1 MLKIPSEEISRR
13 VGKIVWAKSFSVGKI
28 FEEIGKSPSMEA
40 VSQGASSVPVQATL
54 VPPRFL
60 LDALKEL
67 EAMRGQELDD
77 HRSFP
82 VDMVIPLVS
91 SVASRCQH

>member
-1 MLKIPSEEISRR
+1 
-13 VGKIVWAKSFSVGKI
+13 
-28 FEEIGKSPSMEA
+28 ME
-40 VSQGASSVPVQATL
+40 GASQEASGVPVQATL

-67 EAMRGQELDD
+67 EAMRVQELDTNS
-77 HRSFP
+77 SFP

>member
-1 MLKIPSEEISRR
+1 MD
-13 VGKIVWAKSFSVGKI
+13 G
-28 FEEIGKSPSMEA
+28 
-40 VSQGASSVPVQATL
+40 VSQGASGVPVQATL

-67 EAMRGQELDD
+67 ESMRVQELDTNS
-77 HRSFP
+77 SFP

>member
-1 MLKIPSEEISRR
+1 
-13 VGKIVWAKSFSVGKI
+13 
-28 FEEIGKSPSMEA
+28 MEG
-40 VSQGASSVPVQATL
+40 VSHGASAEPVQATL

-82 VDMVIPLVS
+82 VVMVIPLVS